1 MLFTEEEMDKIKIG
15 VIGGSGF
22 YKMEGVKIIGE
33 KEINTPFGKPSDKY
47 IIGEIEGKKVAFL
60 SRHSRGHRI
69 LPSEINYRAN
79 IYGFKMLG
87 VERIISVSA
96 VGSLKEEIRPLD
108 MVIVDQFFDRTTK
121 RESSFF
127 GEGIVAHISF
137 AEPTCPKMR
146 EIIYKTVKEMGLRVH
161 EKGTYINMEGPQFS
175 TKAESN
181 TYRKL
186 GFDIIGMTNGTEAKL
201 AREAEICYSTIA
213 LVTDYDCWKDEEEDV
228 TVEMVINNL
237 NNNVKNAQSV
247 LKKVIPLIPEE
258 RDDNCSCKNALKYSI
273 ITGREYVTDDMIKK
287 LEPIIGKYFKEEIK

>member
-1 MLFTEEEMDKIKIG
+1 MDKIRIG

-22 YKMEGVKIIGE
+22 YKMEGIKIIEE
-33 KEINTPFGKPSDKY
+33 KKIDTPFGKPSDNY
-47 IIGEIEGKKVAFL
+47 IIGEISGKKVAFL
-60 SRHSRGHRI
+60 SRHSRGHKI

-96 VGSLKEEIRPLD
+96 VGSLKEEFKPLD
-108 MVIVDQFFDRTTK
+108 MVIVDQFFDKTYK

-127 GEGIVAHISF
+127 GDGIVAHISF

-146 EIIYKTVKEMGLRVH
+146 EIIYKTIKEMGLRVH
-161 EKGTYINMEGPQFS
+161 QRGTYINMEGPQFS

-186 GFDIIGMTNGTEAKL
+186 GFDIIGMTNVTEAKL
-201 AREAEICYSTIA
+201 AREAEICYATIA
-213 LVTDYDCWKDEEEDV
+213 LVTDYDCWKEEEEGV

-237 NNNVKNAQSV
+237 NNNVKNAQNV
-247 LKKVIPLIPEE
+247 LKKIIPLISEE
-258 RDDNCSCKNALKYSI
+258 RGSDCQCKDALKYAI
-273 ITGREYVTDDMIKK
+273 ITGREYITDSMIEK
-287 LEPIIGKYFKEEIK
+287 LNPIIGRYFKEEK